1 MQKKARSKS
10 VADVVGQMRLSLRGA
25 ILSNSAF
32 SFLEIETDRA
42 KLSQKLLVGKLEW
55 LSLLT
60 CGQNTRFDTDLLL
73 QEGAH
78 PLSQAA

>member
-1 MQKKARSKS
+1 MQKEARSKS
-10 VADVVGQMRLSLRGA
+10 IPDMVSQMRLSLRGA
-25 ILSNSAF
+25 VLSNSAF
-32 SFLEIETDRA
+32 SFLEIETDRT